1 MTGLALLGRR
11 LRSPLI
17 DETLVQF
24 LQPGPLPATFT
35 GIPCYDAAA
44 DAVVG
49 QNGNNGVTDT
59 ASAAAASAGEPKFK
73 FAAASAAVRAKGG
86 LWDVAGV
93 WSQVDSIEFHATK
106 LTVPYRLE
114 LQPDGTARFG
124 ASGHPAGG
132 RVVGEGIWRLHVSRS
147 HTSVQ

>member
-44 DAVVG
+44 DAVGG
-49 QNGNNGVTDT
+49 QNGNGVTDT
-59 ASAAAASAGEPKFK
+59 ASAAAAASAGEPKFK